1 MTKNMTFKI
10 KKYPQKIFLVA
21 TFSLIFFSSFFVDIA
36 LAEVTC
42 CGCSGDLGWDP
53 ATGMEMHTGRA
64 TTEFVCAE
72 NSPECATICSRRD
85 ESYRPIERV
94 RATGEVVTCCLCSD
108 DVTKICN
115 PVNQTCNI
123 LCGDHGFRSG
133 SGLWKREPGDQIR
146 PAATETTKDE
156 TSKVELMPPNL
167 NIDIPGS
174 GSLFGG
180 GQIVKEGE
188 ERYFYL
194 PYIGEYVSAL
204 YNYVLG
210 IVGILAVVVIIFA
223 GGIWLTAGGSPERI
237 KTAQEYIFGAVTG
250 VVLAFGSYLILYT
263 INPDLVRFDAMK
275 VQVIENI
282 PSEGMG
288 FGGYDLAPGQEEG
301 DGGSSGRRGN
311 YCRHIPPPE
320 VFRRPRATLQ
330 LDRINIRGENETRCP
345 GGTIYPRNLIDA
357 VLAAQESTGIP
368 AGFLLAQAQHET
380 RGFRE
385 TVESGSIPSMLWGRK
400 CPSAP
405 LSGAAK
411 EVYVD
416 SNDCTLARQPIFL
429 SQLRGACQPPACQ
442 VLRTIEPCQNGSNQT
457 VPTWACFTNVEGMGG
472 IATAAMSQAEFY
484 RDRIGRSCG
493 SCGTFDQYEGSVIG
507 FAARMSC
514 SLFGGFLNS
523 KWDNCLYSIIKQN
536 CLEDSRNTDFIRL
549 SEVLGPSHG
558 ACAGG
563 VDARDPSLCADPFD
577 SAKIANPSARWCDSS
592 R

>member
-1 MTKNMTFKI
+1 MTFKI

-263 INPDLVRFDAMK
+263 INPDLVRFAAIKIK
-275 VQVIENI
+275 VVENI
-282 PSEGMG
+282 PWPDLIGTEELTGVTSDYNGQNGRGGGGTGG
-288 FGGYDLAPGQEEG
+288 FV
-301 DGGSSGRRGN
+301 
-311 YCRHIPPPE
+311 CRNRETGENPPPQAE
-320 VFRRPRATLQ
+320 SGCTLGLTAPADLNEDPNRDQRTLQ
-330 LDRINIRGENETRCP
+330 FVQNARSILT
-345 GGTIYPRNLIDA
+345 GTPREKVLQVA
-357 VLAAQESTGIP
+357 RLAAQCGIH
-368 AGFLLAQAQHET
+368 L
-380 RGFRE
+380 
-385 TVESGSIPSMLWGRK
+385 
-400 CPSAP
+400 
-405 LSGAAK
+405 
-411 EVYVD
+411 
-416 SNDCTLARQPIFL
+416 
-429 SQLRGACQPPACQ
+429 
-442 VLRTIEPCQNGSNQT
+442 
-457 VPTWACFTNVEGMGG
+457 
-472 IATAAMSQAEFY
+472 
-484 RDRIGRSCG
+484 G
-493 SCGTFDQYEGSVIG
+493 SCGRTVGIINALAGVDGKNID
-507 FAARMSC
+507 SC
-514 SLFGGFLNS
+514 LPNPYS
-523 KWDNCLYSIIKQN
+523 DNCSNGHETNSISSARIRMEDIADMHCYPADRN
-536 CLEDSRNTDFIRL
+536 GNYPANNPPGCLSGSESIGAVYQRL
-549 SEVLGPSHG
+549 NGSMSTEWPNSWADTVQPGDIVNMYIGNSDRWGLHVAVFMGWDG
-558 ACAGG
+558 DWAKLIEGG
-563 VDARDPSLCADPFD
+563 VGCYVKEGRRCLKEGC
-577 SAKIANPSARWCDSS
+577 NPPLSIVRTFSPD

>member
-1 MTKNMTFKI
+1 MTFKI

-263 INPDLVRFDAMK
+263 INPDLVRFAAIKIK
-275 VQVIENI
+275 VVENMPIPEGNFSIGSENPRDPENRGEYEVIARRIAEEYSINGCLFATQIGMESGWDPSAHSDCCYGLGQVHWNNARNILSRNRGEITQRHSQGCPTCPQGNATEENI
-282 PSEGMG
+282 GQWLMNDSEGNLIIAAILKREALRSAANPVAATAIYGMG
-288 FGGYDLAPGQEEG
+288 PAAYNSYVRGAPCTPTRFSEEELLERMQSEANIDTIISQSCIPLPTWPMTDTRNSTRSCPG
-301 DGGSSGRRGN
+301 SNRCCRSNSGTCEQPAYSPQGRIGVCQGGSRN
-311 YCRHIPPPE
+311 N
-320 VFRRPRATLQ
+320 Q
-330 LDRINIRGENETRCP
+330 RC
-345 GGTIYPRNLIDA
+345 IA
-357 VLAAQESTGIP
+357 V
-368 AGFLLAQAQHET
+368 
-380 RGFRE
+380 
-385 TVESGSIPSMLWGRK
+385 
-400 CPSAP
+400 
-405 LSGAAK
+405 
-411 EVYVD
+411 
-416 SNDCTLARQPIFL
+416 
-429 SQLRGACQPPACQ
+429 
-442 VLRTIEPCQNGSNQT
+442 
-457 VPTWACFTNVEGMGG
+457 
-472 IATAAMSQAEFY
+472 
-484 RDRIGRSCG
+484 
-493 SCGTFDQYEGSVIG
+493 
-507 FAARMSC
+507 
-514 SLFGGFLNS
+514 
-523 KWDNCLYSIIKQN
+523 
-536 CLEDSRNTDFIRL
+536 
-549 SEVLGPSHG
+549 
-558 ACAGG
+558 AGG
-563 VDARDPSLCADPFD
+563 VDYSRNYLRIAQRCAREE
-577 SAKIANPSARWCDSS
+577 
-592 R
+592 

>member
-1 MTKNMTFKI
+1 MMPQHFK
-10 KKYPQKIFLVA
+10 K
-21 TFSLIFFSSFFVDIA
+21 TFSIAIFSFIFFSSFLVNIA
-36 LAEVTC
+36 NAEVTC
-42 CGCSGDLGWDP
+42 CACTGHRISYSGERG
-53 ATGMEMHTGRA
+53 GMRGTSGIDA
-64 TTEFVCAE
+64 VEFSCAE
-72 NSPECATICSRRD
+72 GNPGCETICDRD
-85 ESYRPIERV
+85 NAGWRALEEH
-94 RATGEVVTCCLCSD
+94 ATGEVVTCCKCRD
-108 DVTKICN
+108 DTRVCAN
-115 PVNQTCNI
+115 VNQTCSSEA
-123 LCGDHGFRSG
+123 LCGTTPGFMSG
-133 SGLWKREPGDQIR
+133 GMWKREPGGEIN
-146 PAATETTKDE
+146 ASAETTKDE
-156 TSKVELMPPNL
+156 ASKVELIPPNL
-167 NIDIPGS
+167 NIDIPGA
-174 GSLFGG
+174 GNLFGG
-180 GQIVKEGE
+180 GQIVTEGE

>member
-1 MTKNMTFKI
+1 
-10 KKYPQKIFLVA
+10 
-21 TFSLIFFSSFFVDIA
+21 
-36 LAEVTC
+36 
-42 CGCSGDLGWDP
+42 
-53 ATGMEMHTGRA
+53 
-64 TTEFVCAE
+64 
-72 NSPECATICSRRD
+72 
-85 ESYRPIERV
+85 
-94 RATGEVVTCCLCSD
+94 
-108 DVTKICN
+108 
-115 PVNQTCNI
+115 
-123 LCGDHGFRSG
+123 
-133 SGLWKREPGDQIR
+133 
-146 PAATETTKDE
+146 
-156 TSKVELMPPNL
+156 
-167 NIDIPGS
+167 
-174 GSLFGG
+174 
-180 GQIVKEGE
+180 
-188 ERYFYL
+188 
-194 PYIGEYVSAL
+194 
-204 YNYVLG
+204 
-210 IVGILAVVVIIFA
+210 
-223 GGIWLTAGGSPERI
+223 
-237 KTAQEYIFGAVTG
+237 
-250 VVLAFGSYLILYT
+250 
-263 INPDLVRFDAMK
+263 
-275 VQVIENI
+275 
-282 PSEGMG
+282 
-288 FGGYDLAPGQEEG
+288 
-301 DGGSSGRRGN
+301 
-311 YCRHIPPPE
+311 
-320 VFRRPRATLQ
+320 
-330 LDRINIRGENETRCP
+330 
-345 GGTIYPRNLIDA
+345 
-357 VLAAQESTGIP
+357 
-368 AGFLLAQAQHET
+368 
-380 RGFRE
+380 
-385 TVESGSIPSMLWGRK
+385 MLWGRK

-577 SAKIANPSARWCDSS
+577 SAKIANPSARWCESS

>member
-1 MTKNMTFKI
+1 MNK
-10 KKYPQKIFLVA
+10 
-21 TFSLIFFSSFFVDIA
+21 TFSKYNFFIIFGLFFLIIPFSA
-36 LAEVTC
+36 RAEVTC
-42 CGCSGDLGWDP
+42 CACTRTAIDEMGREY
-53 ATGMEMHTGRA
+53 ATGSRFDCQEGILG
-64 TTEFVCAE
+64 CAE
-72 NSPECATICSRRD
+72 LCARD
-85 ESYRPIERV
+85 SEVSRPIGDV
-94 RATGEVVTCCLCSD
+94 RATGEVVTCCECANAGSRICTAANQICDTLCSS
-108 DVTKICN
+108 N
-115 PVNQTCNI
+115 
-123 LCGDHGFRSG
+123 GGFRQG
-133 SGLWKREPGDQIR
+133 GLQIQR
-146 PAATETTKDE
+146 QSTGETTKDE
-156 TSKVELMPPNL
+156 ASKVELIPPNL
-167 NIDIPGS
+167 NIDIPGA
-174 GSLFGG
+174 GNLFGG
-180 GQIVKEGE
+180 GQIVTEGE

-472 IATAAMSQAEFY
+472 IATAALSQAEFY
-484 RDRIGRSCG
+484 RDRNGRSCG
-493 SCGTFDQYEGSVIG
+493 RCGTFDQYEGSVIG